1 MDWRSSTALWSNSR
15 GRSLL
20 AESRKRFAVV
30 LLAVVV
36 GILAGAL
43 LTTILDFILPTGVVK
58 TFFMKEVKF
67 GIDPIHVDIA
77 LIEFTIGFRFS
88 FNFVALITIA
98 LTVYYF
104 KWWI

>member
-1 MDWRSSTALWSNSR
+1 MSD
-15 GRSLL
+15 GR
-20 AESRKRFAVV
+20 KTFAVV
-30 LLAVVV
+30 FLAVVV

-43 LTTILDFILPTGVVK
+43 LTEILELVLPTGVVK

-77 LIEFTIGFRFS
+77 LMEFTFGFTFS
-88 FNFVALITIA
+88 FNFIALIAVA

-104 KWWI
+104 KWWL

>member
-1 MDWRSSTALWSNSR
+1 LSEN
-15 GRSLL
+15 
-20 AESRKRFAVV
+20 RKRFAVV

-43 LTTILDFILPTGVVK
+43 LTAILDFILPTGVVK
-58 TFFMKEVKF
+58 TFFMKEVRF
-67 GIDPIHVDIA
+67 GMDPIHVDIV
-77 LIEFTIGFRFS
+77 LLEFTLGFRFA
-88 FNFVALITIA
+88 FNFIALISIA

>member
-1 MDWRSSTALWSNSR
+1 M
-15 GRSLL
+15 
-20 AESRKRFAVV
+20 

-36 GILAGAL
+36 GIVAGAL
-43 LTTILDFILPTGVVK
+43 LTTILEFILPTGVVK

-67 GIDPIHVDIA
+67 GLDPIHIDLALIELTFGFKFAFNFIA
-77 LIEFTIGFRFS
+77 LIS
-88 FNFVALITIA
+88 VA